1 MKTPSILTKLQ
12 KEYQSHAKARRETI
26 GRGNEALGLSK
37 RAIFALH
44 RDSKKDAEALL
55 QKAKE
60 LFQAEERLFKKHPEL
75 QYEGAYHAA
84 LEEYAEALIFQQFL
98 EKGTVG
104 EIDKRAMNA
113 STYFAGLSDATGE
126 IVRYA
131 LRQVT
136 LGNVE
141 ALSPARETVEM
152 IIEYFLSLDLT
163 GYLRTKFDQAKKNL
177 SRLEE
182 MSYDISIRS

>member
-1 MKTPSILTKLQ
+1 MKTPSVLTKLQ
-12 KEYQSHAKARRETI
+12 KEYQSHAKARREII
-26 GRGNEALGLSK
+26 GRANEALSLSK
-37 RAIFALH
+37 RSIFALH
-44 RDSKKDAEALL
+44 RGSQKEAGTLL
-55 QKAKE
+55 QQAKE
-60 LFQAEERLFKKHPEL
+60 LFQTSEKLFKKHPEL
-75 QYEGAYHAA
+75 SQEGAYHAA
-84 LEEYAEALIFQQFL
+84 LEEYAEALLFQQFL
-98 EKGTVG
+98 VQGTIG

-113 STYFAGLSDATGE
+113 DTYFAGLSDTTGE

-141 ALSPARETVEM
+141 ALAPARETVEM
-152 IIEYFLSLDLT
+152 IIEYFLGLDLT